1 MHSPADL
8 RHLKQYFLET
18 SVLSNKGTIS
28 GLGHQEPLR
37 GARNRQ
43 QYPHK
48 PPNADRQKRAKRR
61 HRPPSNKRRILGF
74 WFEAEQQV
82 AELVGFGWQPT
93 YRLASFL
100 REAFTPAIQLCEE
113 PHETRQYKLQT
124 NS

>member
-1 MHSPADL
+1 MRRLLHHQKLPKRL
-8 RHLKQYFLET
+8 RRLW
-18 SVLSNKGTIS
+18 
-28 GLGHQEPLR
+28 
-37 GARNRQ
+37 
-43 QYPHK
+43 
-48 PPNADRQKRAKRR
+48 AKRR